1 MPPTPPTQEKIDA
14 LVRAQATDPRNP
26 APLYSLASALMDAGR
41 YLEAADVCRRGL
53 ALSPDHLGLAALDV
67 GAATLLGDTEGMH
80 GGYQR
85 AARLFPGNLDVL
97 TQFAEVANR
106 SATPAPQELF
116 NIHAEYGRVLE
127 RLRPGST
134 PWEPEYAPTDRR
146 LRIGIVS
153 YDFRRHSS
161 VPFFLWPVLM
171 HLDREQFEVWVYQLG
186 SIVDE
191 GTERFR
197 RQASAWRH
205 LPGIDDDGLARQ
217 IRNDKIDIALEIH
230 GHTGVRRVL
239 PAFQPRCAPVQ
250 VSWVGYSNTTGVRSF
265 DWRIV
270 DSMTDPTPGADR
282 LATERLWRL
291 DPCFL
296 CYSPSE
302 DAPEPGPAPSVR
314 NGFVTFGAMSELL
327 KINDQVLSLWARV
340 VNNVP
345 GSRLLLKN
353 RGADHP
359 DSARHLR
366 SRAAAAGLDPSR
378 LDLLPKTATFV
389 DHLRCY
395 HQVDIALDTFPYN
408 GTTTVCESLL
418 MGVPMIA
425 LRPESRHDR
434 HSARVAL
441 SLLTASGLPE
451 LIADHQDGFVRI
463 AAQLGTDIPALNAL
477 HTRVRDTFLSSPVCD
492 GPAFGRRLGAAF
504 RGMWEARAAS
514 R

>member
-1 MPPTPPTQEKIDA
+1 MPPTPPSHEKIEA
-14 LVRAQATDPRNP
+14 LVLAQARDPLNP

-53 ALSPDHLGLAALDV
+53 TLAPDHLGLAALDV
-67 GAATLLGDTEGMH
+67 GAATFLGDTEGMYR
-80 GGYQR
+80 GYQR
-85 AARLFPGNLDVL
+85 AARLCPGNLDIL
-97 TQFAEVANR
+97 THFAEVANR
-106 SATPAPQELF
+106 SATPTPQELF
-116 NIHAEYGRVLE
+116 NIHADYGRLLE
-127 RLRPGST
+127 QQRPGSAAR
-134 PWEPEYAPTDRR
+134 EPEIPAADRR

-161 VPFFLWPVLM
+161 VPFFLWPALVYLSR
-171 HLDREQFEVWVYQLG
+171 DQFEIWIYQLG

-197 RQASAWRH
+197 RQASEWRH

-217 IRNDKIDIALEIH
+217 IRLDKIDIALEIH

-239 PAFQPRCAPVQ
+239 PAFQPRCAPIQ

-270 DSMTDPTPGADR
+270 DSLTDPAPGADR

-302 DAPEPGPAPSVR
+302 DAPEPGPAPALR

-327 KINDQVLSLWARV
+327 KINDQVLNLWARV
-340 VNNVP
+340 VNRVP

-366 SRAAAAGLDPSR
+366 ARAAAAGLDPSR
-378 LDLLPKTATFV
+378 LDLLPKTATFA

-395 HQVDIALDTFPYN
+395 HRMDIALDTFPYN
-408 GTTTVCESLL
+408 GTTTVCESLV
-418 MGVPMIA
+418 MGVPMVA
-425 LRPESRHDR
+425 LRPESAHDR

-441 SLLTASGLPE
+441 SLLTGSGLPE
-451 LIADHQDGFVRI
+451 LIADNQEGFVRI
-463 AAQLGTDIPALNAL
+463 AAKLGADIRALDAL
-477 HTRVRDTFLSSPVCD
+477 HSRVRGAFLNSPVCD
-492 GPAFGRRLGAAF
+492 GPDFGRRLGAAF
-504 RGMWEARAAS
+504 REMWEARVAS
-514 R
+514 H